1 MKLSEKTRSELYRA
15 IHDSIVDIRIQLK
28 LPAKDDVVL
37 AQVESA
43 IWDKQKRVLKLP
55 NIF

>member
-15 IHDSIVDIRIQLK
+15 IHDSIVDIRIKLK

-37 AQVESA
+37 AQVETA